1 MRLYYA
7 TNHLE
12 RLASDQTYRPKGIH
26 PDVVRAY
33 RKTVGLVA
41 AATTRQDLR
50 AMRGLR
56 LEKLTGD
63 RKGQYSMRVNDQWRI
78 IASFESANNE
88 WTITLLELIDY
99 H

>member
-7 TNHLE
+7 TKHLD
-12 RLASDQTYRPKGIH
+12 RLASDKTYRPKGVH

-41 AATTRQDLR
+41 AATTRHDLR
-50 AMRGLR
+50 AMKALR
-56 LEKLTGD
+56 LEKLKGD
-63 RKGQYSMRVNDQWRI
+63 RRGQYSMRVNDQWRI
-78 IASFESANNE
+78 IASFEAEDGE

>member
-7 TNHLE
+7 TKHLD
-12 RLASDQTYRPKGIH
+12 RMASDKTYQPKDIH
-26 PDVVRAY
+26 PDVVRAF

-41 AATTRQDLR
+41 AAKTRQDLR
-50 AMRGLR
+50 AMKGLR
-56 LEKLTGD
+56 LEKLSGD
-63 RKGQYSMRVNDQWRI
+63 RKGKYSMRVNDQWRI
-78 IASFESANNE
+78 IASFESEKAG